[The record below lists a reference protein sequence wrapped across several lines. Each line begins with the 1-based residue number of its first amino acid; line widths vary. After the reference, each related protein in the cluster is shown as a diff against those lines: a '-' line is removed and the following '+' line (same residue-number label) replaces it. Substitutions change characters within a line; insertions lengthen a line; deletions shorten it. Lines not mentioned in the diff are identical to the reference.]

1 MFKTLILIVAGTVL
15 MLSQAQADDSCFR
28 NAHHDRSA
36 RALAPGEDCIWVRI
50 RVWDDDYRQFVWKR
64 VRICR

>member
-15 MLSQAQADDSCFR
+15 LLSQAKADDSCFR
-28 NAHHDRSA
+28 NAHHDRA
-36 RALAPGEDCIWVRI
+36 AQALASGEDCVWVRI
-50 RVWDDDYRQFVWKR
+50 RIWDEEYGQYVWKR